1 MGRIAL
7 LFLLVA
13 LVAALFGYGI
23 FANLSYEVARLLSVA
38 FLLFALITLMSGIL
52 GLSRFR
58 ELG

>member
-1 MGRIAL
+1 MGRISL

-23 FANLSYEVARLLSVA
+23 IANLSYEVARLLSVA

-52 GLSRFR
+52 GRSHFR

>member
-13 LVAALFGYGI
+13 LVAGLFGYGI
-23 FANLSYEVARLLSVA
+23 IANLSYEVARLLSVA
-38 FLLFALITLMSGIL
+38 FLLFALFTLMSGIL
-52 GLSRFR
+52 GRSCFR

>member
-23 FANLSYEVARLLSVA
+23 IANLSYEVARLLSVA
-38 FLLFALITLMSGIL
+38 FLLFALFTLTSGIL
-52 GLSRFR
+52 GRSRFR